1 MLEPTH
7 LIGWPGIA
15 SGIGVFVVAWCVLWR
30 TTRNKTFE
38 LTKAFL
44 ENILPMY
51 LDIAKF
57 IMGLAAGGI
66 VLTIGSTTLRPST
79 PSTSPSTPHLPAN
92 YASPLFL
99 LAMSMV
105 YGIVFMPLLATNYEA
120 FTANTWKYDRWRY
133 VRNRTVGYSALICF
147 CLGYGWLIWAA
158 AQG

>member
-1 MLEPTH
+1 MLEPKH
-7 LIGWPGIA
+7 LIGWSGIA
-15 SGIGVFVVAWCVLWR
+15 SGIGVFVITWGMLSLI
-30 TTRNKTFE
+30 TRKKKFE
-38 LTKAFL
+38 LTADFL
-44 ENILPMY
+44 DKILPMY

-66 VLTIGSTTLRPST
+66 VLTIGSTTLR
-79 PSTSPSTPHLPAN
+79 SPSTPHLPEN

-105 YGIVFMPLLATNYEA
+105 YGIVFMPLLASNYEA
-120 FTANTWKYDRWRY
+120 FIAKTYKYSRWRY
-133 VRNRTVGYSALICF
+133 VRNRTVGYSALIFF